1 MNSAAPPDLI
11 TTLEAVR
18 DWAYAVFPQL
28 RYDRRFRD
36 LEWHINQVV
45 QERSNDRQ
53 EADIRKVR
61 P

>member
-1 MNSAAPPDLI
+1 MNSGQPDLI

-28 RYDRRFRD
+28 RYDMRFRD
-36 LEWHINQVV
+36 LERHINQLI
-45 QERSNDRQ
+45 QERSNNRQ
-53 EADIRKVR
+53 EADIRRMR